1 MLDMMIQ
8 LMGFV
13 AQNERYKIRERQMQ
27 GIKLLKQIN
36 MFKSNN
42 YSIGAIS
49 RKVGI
54 SRQQIYRVKKREELA
69 KTQEETKNEIY
80 KA

>member
-1 MLDMMIQ
+1 
-8 LMGFV
+8 
-13 AQNERYKIRERQMQ
+13 
-27 GIKLLKQIN
+27 

-54 SRQQIYRVKKREELA
+54 SRQQIYSVKKREELA

>member
-1 MLDMMIQ
+1 
-8 LMGFV
+8 
-13 AQNERYKIRERQMQ
+13 
-27 GIKLLKQIN
+27 

-42 YSIGAIS
+42 YFISAIA